1 MDDIIIKNLNKSFG
15 EKIVIKNYSDII
27 KAQKVNFIIAKS
39 GAGKTTLV
47 KIMMGL
53 EKADG
58 GYISNMDN
66 IKISAVF
73 QEDRLCEKLDAVAN
87 IRLINPE
94 NSKEYILKKLEE
106 FGLKDINGKKIE
118 NLSGGMKR
126 RVSILRAILAKFDII
141 FFDEPFQGLD
151 YDTKINT
158 INQINKHI
166 KGKTAIIITHDP
178 TDIEFFDYN
187 ILNFN

>member
-53 EKADG
+53 EKADS
-58 GYISNMDN
+58 GYISNMNN